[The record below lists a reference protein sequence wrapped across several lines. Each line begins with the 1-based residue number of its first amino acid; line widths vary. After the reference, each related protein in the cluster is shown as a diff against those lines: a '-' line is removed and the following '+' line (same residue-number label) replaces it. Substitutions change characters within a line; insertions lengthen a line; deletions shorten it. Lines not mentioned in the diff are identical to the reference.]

1 MSFAMNLSINLS
13 SNPSSNLSSNPAIK
27 KRPLGPLSDQ
37 SRLRIGALKGM
48 EEQVGEETV
57 EFDQNAGG
65 DAKPD
70 GCEHRSSGQEFF
82 HDWGAETVKKAGA
95 A

>member
-1 MSFAMNLSINLS
+1 
-13 SNPSSNLSSNPAIK
+13 
-27 KRPLGPLSDQ
+27 
-37 SRLRIGALKGM
+37 M
-48 EEQVGEETV
+48 EEQIGEESV

-65 DAKPD
+65 DAEPD
-70 GCEHRSSGQEFF
+70 GCEYRSSGQEFF